1 MTQRVGLSTHDLI
14 VSHGNDERRAL
25 DGVSIAVSPGRT
37 LAIVGPSGAGK
48 TTLLRAIAGLHRL
61 DGGDVVLD
69 GASLRD
75 RSPQARRIA
84 LVFQDD
90 ALFANMTVRGN
101 LHFALR
107 PDCAGGR
114 AEVVATAAAVHIAG
128 LLDRRPRELS
138 GGERQRASIARAL
151 LSDPKA
157 LLMDE
162 PLAHLDPSLR
172 RSVRD
177 EVIGVRERFPGP
189 IVYVTHDHTEAMSVG
204 DELAVLV
211 NGRIE
216 DAGEPQRVYDAP
228 RTIGVARFLGERP
241 MNLLEN
247 GECVM
252 GIRPEHVRLVADADL
267 RGRIARRESTGADA
281 YVVVTTARGDVTV
294 RVAAALR
301 AHPGD
306 AVGVEFPGRFVR
318 RFDRQ
323 TGIAVA

>member
-1 MTQRVGLSTHDLI
+1 MTLSTHDLI
-14 VSHGNDERRAL
+14 VSYRNDDRHAL
-25 DGVSIAVSPGRT
+25 DGVSIAVSSGRT
-37 LAIVGPSGAGK
+37 LAVVGPSGAGK
-48 TTLLRAIAGLHRL
+48 TTLLRAIAGLQHL

-69 GASLRD
+69 GRSIAG

-90 ALFANMTVRGN
+90 ALFANMTVQAN
-101 LHFALR
+101 LRFALR
-107 PDCAGGR
+107 SQAPDADAYV
-114 AEVVATAAAVHIAG
+114 AETAAALHIAA
-128 LLDRRPRELS
+128 LLARRPRELS
-138 GGERQRASIARAL
+138 GGERQRASMARAL

-189 IVYVTHDHTEAMSVG
+189 IVYVTHDHAEAMGVG

-216 DAGEPQRVYDAP
+216 DAGDPQRVYDAP

-241 MNLLEN
+241 MNLLPDSEQI
-247 GECVM
+247 VV
-252 GIRPEHVRLVADADL
+252 GIRPEHVRLVAEGPL
-267 RGRIARRESTGADA
+267 RGRIVRRESTGADA
-281 YVVVTTARGDVTV
+281 YVLVETPRGDLTV
-294 RVAAALR
+294 RVPAGLGLR
-301 AHPGD
+301 ANDVVALDLPP
-306 AVGVEFPGRFVR
+306 EFVR
-318 RFDRQ
+318 RFDRVS
-323 TGIAVA
+323 GIAVA